1 MRIRIVRNLPI
12 RDVDG
17 IALDAFEVGMEYDVG
32 SRMEA
37 LLLAEGWAEPVAAGP
52 VRAAVPRPKREA
64 AADQARK
71 AVRRRR

>member
-17 IALDAFEVGMEYDVG
+17 IALNAFEVGMEYDVG
-32 SRMEA
+32 SRMGA

-52 VRAAVPRPKREA
+52 VLAAAPRQKREA
-64 AADQARK
+64 ATDQARK
-71 AVRRRR
+71 AIRRRR

>member
-1 MRIRIVRNLPI
+1 MRIRIVRTLPI

-32 SRMEA
+32 SRMGA
-37 LLLAEGWAEPVAAGP
+37 LLLAEGWAEPVTAGP
-52 VRAAVPRPKREA
+52 VRAAAPRPKREA
-64 AADQARK
+64 AADRARK

>member
-32 SRMEA
+32 SRMGS
-37 LLLAEGWAEPVAAGP
+37 LLLAEGWAEPVAAAP
-52 VRAAVPRPKREA
+52 VRAAAPRPKREA
-64 AADQARK
+64 AADRVRK
-71 AVRRRR
+71 AGRRRR

>member
-32 SRMEA
+32 SRMGA

-52 VRAAVPRPKREA
+52 VLAAAPRPSRG
-64 AADQARK
+64 ADQARK
-71 AVRRRR
+71 AIRRRR

>member
-17 IALDAFEVGMEYDVG
+17 IALDAFEIGMEYDVG
-32 SRMEA
+32 SRTGA
-37 LLLAEGWAEPVAAGP
+37 LLLAEGWAEPVTAGP
-52 VRAAVPRPKREA
+52 VRAAAPRPKREA
-64 AADQARK
+64 AADGARK